1 MPAPRIK
8 TNIWL
13 GALRRR
19 VEAAG
24 GFATIIAKGE
34 PDAGAVVLLLRGESG
49 RTTALSRVNM
59 GDGKVSWQPLYED
72 REDGDVAAREVL
84 EKRRKFDPDL
94 WIVEL
99 DVADPGR
106 FIDKD

>member
-1 MPAPRIK
+1 MRIK
-8 TNIWL
+8 TDIWV

-24 GFATIIAKGE
+24 GFATVIARGE
-34 PDAGAVVLLLRGESG
+34 PDSGAVLLLLRESSG
-49 RTTALSRVNM
+49 TITALSRVNM
-59 GDGKVSWQPLYED
+59 GDGKVSWQPIFENWEERD
-72 REDGDVAAREVL
+72 PAAQEAL

-99 DVADPGR
+99 DIENPGR
-106 FIDKD
+106 FVDKD

>member
-1 MPAPRIK
+1 MQIK
-8 TNIWL
+8 THIWV

-34 PDAGAVVLLLRGESG
+34 PDSGAVLLLLRDTSG
-49 RTTALSRVNM
+49 TITALSRVNM
-59 GDGKVSWQPLYED
+59 GDGKVSWQPIFEN
-72 REDGDVAAREVL
+72 REERDPAAQEVL

-99 DVADPGR
+99 DVENPGR
-106 FIDKD
+106 FVAKD

>member
-1 MPAPRIK
+1 MRIR
-8 TNIWL
+8 TDIWL

-24 GFATIIAKGE
+24 GFATVIAKGE
-34 PDAGAVVLLLRGESG
+34 PDSGAVLLLLRDSG
-49 RTTALSRVNM
+49 GTLTALSRVNM
-59 GDGKVSWQPLYED
+59 GDGKVSWQPIFEN
-72 REDGDVAAREVL
+72 REERDPAAQDAL

-99 DVADPGR
+99 DVENPGR
-106 FIDKD
+106 FVDKD

>member
-1 MPAPRIK
+1 MRIK
-8 TNIWL
+8 TDIWV

-24 GFATIIAKGE
+24 GFATVIAKGE
-34 PDAGAVVLLLRGESG
+34 PESGAVLLLLRAASG
-49 RTTALSRVNM
+49 TTTALSRVNM
-59 GDGKVSWQPLYED
+59 GDGKVSWQPIFEN
-72 REDGDVAAREVL
+72 REERDPAAQDAL

-99 DVADPGR
+99 DIENPGR

>member
-1 MPAPRIK
+1 MRIK
-8 TNIWL
+8 TEFWV

-34 PDAGAVVLLLRGESG
+34 PDSGAVLLILREPGG
-49 RTTALSRVNM
+49 LTTLSRVNT
-59 GDGKVSWQPLYED
+59 GDGKVSWQPIFEN
-72 REDGDVAAREVL
+72 REERDPAAQQAL

-99 DVADPGR
+99 DVENPGR

>member
-1 MPAPRIK
+1 MRIR
-8 TNIWL
+8 TDIWL

-24 GFATIIAKGE
+24 GFATVIAKGE
-34 PDAGAVVLLLRGESG
+34 PDSGTVLLLLRDSSG
-49 RTTALSRVNM
+49 TLTALSRVNM
-59 GDGKVSWQPLYED
+59 GDGKVSWQPIFEN
-72 REDGDVAAREVL
+72 REERDPAAQDAL

-99 DVADPGR
+99 DVDDPQR
-106 FIDKD
+106 FVDKD